1 MEIVIGVL
9 ALQGAFAKHLECL
22 QGLGV
27 TPCEVRYP
35 EELQACDGL
44 IIPGGESTT
53 MLRLLRISKMEEALK
68 EFAAKRPLFGSCA
81 GLILMSREVYGYPM
95 NPLGLLDIAVE
106 RNAFGR
112 QIESFS
118 TELDIHFQGRAHHQ
132 NQRCQVYFIRAPR
145 IRQVGAEVQVLSSF
159 ENEPVLVQQGHHLGA
174 SFHIE
179 LTQDQSLHQYF
190 VHLVK
195 QAKRA
200 K

>member
-9 ALQGAFAKHLECL
+9 ALQGAFAKHIASLRR
-22 QGLGV
+22 LGV

-35 EELQACDGL
+35 EDLNACDGL
-44 IIPGGESTT
+44 ILPGGESTT
-53 MLRLLRISKMEEALK
+53 ILRLMRFSKMEEALRS
-68 EFAAKRPLFGSCA
+68 FAIKKPVFGSCA

-95 NPLGLLDIAVE
+95 TPLNLLDIAVE
-106 RNAFGR
+106 RNAYGR

-118 TELDIHFQGRAHHQ
+118 AELEMHCPAKTQHQ
-132 NQRCQVYFIRAPR
+132 HCHVVFIRAPR
-145 IRQVGAEVQVLSSF
+145 IRQVGPDVHVLSSLK
-159 ENEPVLVQQGHHLGA
+159 NEPVLVQQGHHLGA

-179 LTQDQSLHQYF
+179 LTDDLTLHHYF